1 MGTSLW
7 ESSRLTRFEFPSSTI
22 TSSFQQPVG
31 SGFEPHWRL
40 HNRLSCPRLAAL
52 TALTALTALK
62 TLNLKPSFQTLGR
75 PHHWVV
81 TPSLG
86 KCGQI
91 GSSMHYFV
99 ATPPFPNLST
109 PLDSLIFPRSDVALE
124 AKIGSA
130 GGRECRKNG
139 M

>member
-1 MGTSLW
+1 
-7 ESSRLTRFEFPSSTI
+7 
-22 TSSFQQPVG
+22 
-31 SGFEPHWRL
+31 
-40 HNRLSCPRLAAL
+40 
-52 TALTALTALK
+52 
-62 TLNLKPSFQTLGR
+62 
-75 PHHWVV
+75 
-81 TPSLG
+81 
-86 KCGQI
+86 
-91 GSSMHYFV
+91 MHYFV